1 METRTNLYPIYVSGQ
16 YLTSEHL
23 NETHNFL
30 WEEEK
35 ATRYMLIGNGI
46 ANGMSLSSVASGNL
60 LQTIGVTI
68 GVAATID
75 GYIVSVDENITLD
88 KAIEKDLVWYTLA
101 DGSNHMLDKT
111 KFDLQQAQLEPTAI
125 VTLSG
130 YEMFLS
136 DADVTKLP
144 DGVKK
149 MGDAVVAYSSILSG
163 YMVIA
168 FVEITDLA
176 NNHCQQGDCNTKGI
190 QRNFSIRYFL
200 SKTDGISVQNTV
212 SAQLPLCSVARIK
225 NLAGIT
231 SKAGFHQKSY
241 DAWKA
246 SYNELIPYFTTGSA
260 ASLKIV
266 SDLVLLDGSSL
277 STASDTFRQIGLSI
291 NNTNCPQYYSAFA
304 SDLSVAINEL
314 VDVYNV
320 HIGKYFS
327 MNANRIGRAIF
338 IGNLNAADVDPYR
351 YYFSSDVYLNQKSL
365 SAKKL
370 MLLLNRVLA
379 LINNFILMGNYNA
392 KTNAVATRPK
402 QTPTIR
408 GTDVLLQNC
417 ALSSYLDISGA
428 NNTLLKY
435 WNPNGGNL
443 GNVFSFYDA
452 PVRSSMSTK
461 SVITSWSRY
470 NFFLLEG
477 HVGMAKETAL
487 ANIKSFIAE
496 QGLPIQVLDC
506 TYAAPAQGTTTAQM
520 SAEIVAQ
527 LKAWGVLMTK
537 RKAEFPLMTKKFTDL
552 ITALSN
558 TSTRGFITEKEALGR
573 SLIKPLASK
582 SADEIFN
589 DVFAYLGTI
598 FISKRTLPTEITKN
612 DPLADERTKFLALNT
627 KPAYDKLLADYKEY
641 KSGVVLNPPTTQL
654 TLKDLPDLEYLTGV
668 ARGGTFVLI
677 HDGTTVLGDGCLPY
691 YYSINKARVV

>member
-35 ATRYMLIGNGI
+35 ATRYLLIGNGI
-46 ANGMSLSSVASGNL
+46 ANGMSLSSTASGNL
-60 LQTIGVTI
+60 LQAIDITS
-68 GVAATID
+68 GVACTID
-75 GYIVSVDENITLD
+75 GYIVSIDENITLD
-88 KAIEKDLVWYTLA
+88 KAIEKDLVWYSLA
-101 DGSNHMLDKT
+101 DGSNHMLEKT
-111 KFDLQQAQLEPTAI
+111 EFDLQQSQLDPTTT

-136 DADVTKLP
+136 DADATKLP

-149 MGDAVVAYSSILSG
+149 MSDAVVAYSSVLSG
-163 YMVIA
+163 CIVIA

-200 SKTDGISVQNTV
+200 SKIDGISVQNTV
-212 SAQLPLCSVARIK
+212 SAELPLCGVARIK

-231 SKAGFHQKSY
+231 SKAGFYQKSY

-246 SYNELIPYFTTGSA
+246 SYNELIPYFTAGNT
-260 ASLKIV
+260 ASLQVV
-266 SDLVLLDGSSL
+266 SDLVQLNVSAINA
-277 STASDTFRQIGLSI
+277 ASDTFKQINLSV

-314 VDVYNV
+314 VNAYNIHV
-320 HIGKYFS
+320 GNYFG
-327 MNANRIGRAIF
+327 MNANRIGRSIF

-370 MLLLNRVLA
+370 ARLFNRVLA

-392 KTNAVATRPK
+392 KTNTVASRPK

-408 GTDVLLQNC
+408 GADALLQNC
-417 ALSSYLDISGA
+417 ALSSYLDIAGA

-435 WNPNGGNL
+435 WNPDGGNL

-452 PVRSSMSTK
+452 PLRSIMNTK
-461 SVITSWSRY
+461 SIITSWTRY

-477 HVGMAKETAL
+477 HVGMAKATAL

-506 TYAAPAQGTTTAQM
+506 TYAAPPQGTTTAQM
-520 SAEIVAQ
+520 SAEIVTQ
-527 LKAWGVLMTK
+527 LKAWGLLMTK
-537 RKAEFPLMTKKFTDL
+537 RKADFPLMTKKFTEL

-558 TSTRGFITEKEALGR
+558 TGIRGFATEKEVLGR
-573 SLIKPLASK
+573 SLIKL
-582 SADEIFN
+582 SANKAPDDIFN
-589 DVFAYLGTI
+589 DVFSYLGTI
-598 FISKRTLPTEITKN
+598 FISKRTLPTEIEKI
-612 DPLADERTKFLALNT
+612 DPLAGERTKFLALNT